1 LDQKVGEIVKNYEDD
16 FFFAYKDQMHEIQ
29 KELKSMKKKIDEEA
43 LKQKADE
50 KKRIL
55 EEERDYFREEA
66 LRLDKIS
73 AEQLRTIEELKFKLK
88 ITNEEKNYYEGFVIG
103 RREEA
108 M

>member
-1 LDQKVGEIVKNYEDD
+1 
-16 FFFAYKDQMHEIQ
+16 MHEIQ
-29 KELKSMKKKIDEEA
+29 KELKNMKKKIDEET

-66 LRLDKIS
+66 LRLDKMS
-73 AEQLRTIEELKFKLK
+73 TEQLRTIEELRFKLK

-103 RREEA
+103 
-108 M
+108 